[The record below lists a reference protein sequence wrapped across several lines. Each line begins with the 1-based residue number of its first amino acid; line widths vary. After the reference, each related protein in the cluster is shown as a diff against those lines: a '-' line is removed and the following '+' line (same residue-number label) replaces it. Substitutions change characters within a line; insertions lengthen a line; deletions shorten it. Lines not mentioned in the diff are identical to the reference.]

1 MGKTTLF
8 KILPIKISSVIT
20 SGHTVISVDILY
32 PLFTSHDLYVETLY
46 INTKEIYHMQTQEE
60 NGHSISQYPQ
70 VLMAQSLKTVF

>member
-8 KILPIKISSVIT
+8 KILPIKIPSVIT

-46 INTKEIYHMQTQEE
+46 INTKEIYHM
-60 NGHSISQYPQ
+60 
-70 VLMAQSLKTVF
+70 